1 MADEATQTAV
11 TNFAEYEAAG
21 GKLPAPAPEKTV
33 EVAEP
38 VEAVE
43 KPEAESAA
51 EPETAE
57 EAQPKPGTA
66 QPPKKKLSLSDEHA
80 KLLREVTELRR
91 ERRELQA
98 PAAAVAETKAEP
110 AKPATTKPD
119 RGPRPR
125 ISTWAGDL
133 PSYEEAAEKWDQQ
146 ERADIKAEAVQEYE
160 KREAERQA
168 KAAQERINETYGQ
181 KVTEHVKAH
190 PEYTEEIG
198 QTPMS
203 ELMANM
209 VLHHGPALGQRLID
223 NKEEAKRITQ
233 LPRDIQI
240 FEMGKLYAQSA
251 QNGNGTQLEPEAEAP
266 QPVKVPAKLSATGG
280 STSVMARPDHGAKN
294 FAQFEELERRLAKRK

>member
-1 MADEATQTAV
+1 MAQEEEPSSGAITT
-11 TNFAEYEAAG
+11 FKEYEAAG
-21 GKLPAPAPEKTV
+21 GKVPAPAPEKA
-33 EVAEP
+33 AEP
-38 VEAVE
+38 VEPVETVE
-43 KPEAESAA
+43 KPEAEA
-51 EPETAE
+51 EPETTE

-80 KLLREVTELRR
+80 KLLREVTELRKQ
-91 ERRELQA
+91 RRELQA
-98 PAAAVAETKAEP
+98 PATPAATPAATQAET
-110 AKPATTKPD
+110 AKPAATDDKAPA
-119 RGPRPR
+119 RPKL
-125 ISTWAGDL
+125 STFQGTL
-133 PSYEEAAEKWDQQ
+133 E
-146 ERADIKAEAVQEYE
+146 EYE
-160 KREAERQA
+160 KAVDQYEEEQRKWLDRAFERKQAEQQA
-168 KAAQERINETYGQ
+168 KAEQQ
-181 KVTEHVKAH
+181 KITESYSAKLAEHVKEH
-190 PEYTEEIG
+190 PEYDDEIG